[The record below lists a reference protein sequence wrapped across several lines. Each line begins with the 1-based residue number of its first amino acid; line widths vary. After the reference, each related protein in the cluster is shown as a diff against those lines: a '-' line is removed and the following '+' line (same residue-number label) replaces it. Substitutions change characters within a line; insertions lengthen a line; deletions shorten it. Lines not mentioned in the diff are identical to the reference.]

1 MGVES
6 LPTPYHASGDAKGT
20 HAPIN
25 QTKAA
30 NVIHSFHKR
39 EWRLALK
46 SPPEPVWPTE
56 ENYSKY
62 DEQDRWDHRGALFGI
77 GRDGVID
84 HLVFWTGF
92 AFAIFFP
99 FGACGFAGVER
110 KCFTTRLKSGSSF
123 GSDFGVFGMATL
135 KERTGITFTLPDD
148 CLAALGGLT
157 ATYSVVELFSAA
169 AVWHALNI
177 PAYEGTVLTATMSLK
192 QRIDLVVTLGPRRDI
207 TENDIQALKEIGLQ
221 FTKENGITQ
230 KRNRLI
236 HAVWAEKVDE
246 PDKDAIA
253 PLTFARSGAA
263 SFGEAATFDA
273 IVQVIRDTHRQ
284 LMKLCE
290 MANRWGLQ
298 VSFQKPSASP
308 ATHE

>member
-1 MGVES
+1 
-6 LPTPYHASGDAKGT
+6 
-20 HAPIN
+20 
-25 QTKAA
+25 
-30 NVIHSFHKR
+30 
-39 EWRLALK
+39 
-46 SPPEPVWPTE
+46 
-56 ENYSKY
+56 
-62 DEQDRWDHRGALFGI
+62 
-77 GRDGVID
+77 
-84 HLVFWTGF
+84 
-92 AFAIFFP
+92 
-99 FGACGFAGVER
+99 
-110 KCFTTRLKSGSSF
+110 
-123 GSDFGVFGMATL
+123 MATL